1 MGDPLAPRLPASLL
15 DASRSEVTDATL
27 CIVEGALPAE
37 LRGHLFVV
45 APASTVAWGGR
56 PRPGQP
62 PLLNGDGMICRV
74 DFDGGAARATCRLA
88 RSPCQIAD
96 ELTHSAPFPASILQF
111 LDAGIARLSPLLG
124 ARDFL
129 NTAFVPLVQPGQ
141 APRLLLTYD
150 AGRPYEIDPQT
161 LRVIGP
167 MGAAAEWVPEVF
179 GGAPFPMILSAG
191 HPFWDPRTGELF
203 TINYGRSLESMGPH
217 PERIDWLGPHFWDHQ
232 GGAPESF
239 THLVRWNGSGALEH
253 WQLVGPDGQEVQIT
267 QSVHQVAVTRNW
279 IVLFDTAFR
288 VGFEQWFND
297 PFPGSHTTEEL
308 LRALLARPQNPYTSV
323 WLVPR
328 AALGQGST
336 DPTKPTPIA
345 VTATTVPV
353 EAAHLLADYDDSDGR
368 VTIHLAHSAAS
379 DLAEWVRPYDVS
391 YYDGAAP
398 RASVEGMVAIG
409 AMDINRIGRY
419 RIDGKTGAIVESGVV
434 YDDRLTWTLAL
445 YAGRELPAVTA
456 APERLEHIFWSSAG
470 FFPELLTKFV
480 HGLYADYSHRVTP
493 LAEIQALA
501 KEGGRPSSLIR
512 IDTAAM
518 KIADSYAA
526 PTGAIIASPQ
536 FVARGDGPL
545 EGWIVSTVY
554 TPARAELWWW
564 DAARL
569 AAGPI
574 CRLDASALGI
584 GFSLHTAWLPSLAA
598 RTATYR
604 IDLAADVGGR
614 GGDHDGVRDLLAL

>member
-1 MGDPLAPRLPASLL
+1 
-15 DASRSEVTDATL
+15 
-27 CIVEGALPAE
+27 
-37 LRGHLFVV
+37 
-45 APASTVAWGGR
+45 
-56 PRPGQP
+56 
-62 PLLNGDGMICRV
+62 
-74 DFDGGAARATCRLA
+74 
-88 RSPCQIAD
+88 
-96 ELTHSAPFPASILQF
+96 
-111 LDAGIARLSPLLG
+111 
-124 ARDFL
+124 
-129 NTAFVPLVQPGQ
+129 
-141 APRLLLTYD
+141 
-150 AGRPYEIDPQT
+150 
-161 LRVIGP
+161 
-167 MGAAAEWVPEVF
+167 
-179 GGAPFPMILSAG
+179 
-191 HPFWDPRTGELF
+191 
-203 TINYGRSLESMGPH
+203 
-217 PERIDWLGPHFWDHQ
+217 
-232 GGAPESF
+232 
-239 THLVRWNGSGALEH
+239 
-253 WQLVGPDGQEVQIT
+253 
-267 QSVHQVAVTRNW
+267 VHQVAVTRNW

-297 PFPGSHTTEEL
+297 PFPGSHTTEER
-308 LRALLARPQNPYTSV
+308 LRALLARPQNPYTSL

-336 DPTKPTPIA
+336 DPTKPKPIA

-353 EAAHLLADYDDSDGR
+353 EAAHLLADYDDSDGL

-419 RIDGKTGAIVESGVV
+419 RIDGKTGAIGESAVV

-445 YAGRELPAVTA
+445 YAGRELPAMTA

-480 HGLYADYSHRVTP
+480 YGLYADYSHRVTP

-501 KEGGRPSSLIR
+501 NEGGRPSSLIR
-512 IDTAAM
+512 VDTAAM

-526 PTGAIIASPQ
+526 PTGTIIASPQ
-536 FVARGDGPL
+536 FVARGDAPL
-545 EGWIVSTVY
+545 DGWIVSTAY
-554 TPARAELWWW
+554 TPARTELWWW
-564 DAARL
+564 DAAQL

-584 GFSLHTAWLPSLAA
+584 GFSLHTAWLASLAA

-604 IDLAADVGGR
+604 IDLATDVGGR
-614 GGDHDGVRDLLAL
+614 GGDHDGVRDLLARVAERLDSD